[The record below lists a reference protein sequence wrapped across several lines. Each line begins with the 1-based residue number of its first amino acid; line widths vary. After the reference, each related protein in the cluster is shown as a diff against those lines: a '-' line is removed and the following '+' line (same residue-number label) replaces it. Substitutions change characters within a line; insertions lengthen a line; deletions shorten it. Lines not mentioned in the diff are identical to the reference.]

1 MVKKKSV
8 KKKAVKKTVKKPS
21 KKPAKAATPVKKSSP
36 AGAIPNSGA
45 SAPEFT
51 LPASL
56 LGEIDLASYRGKK
69 NVVLY
74 FYPKDDTPGC
84 TTEAC
89 SFRDHYERI
98 LKTGTIIIGISP
110 DPVKKHDRFI
120 EKYSLPFPLASD
132 EQNIVAKKYGVWV
145 EKSMYGRTYMG
156 IQRAT
161 FLIDKSGKIAAVWP
175 KVKVDGHT
183 DEVLAAI
190 TRL

>member
-1 MVKKKSV
+1 MMKKKVVKKASS
-8 KKKAVKKTVKKPS
+8 AGS
-21 KKPAKAATPVKKSSP
+21 IPA
-36 AGAIPNSGA
+36 SGTF
-45 SAPEFT
+45 APEFT
-51 LPASL
+51 LPASMP
-56 LGEIDLASYRGKK
+56 GEINLASFRGKK

-89 SFRDHYERI
+89 SFRDNYDRI
-98 LKTGTIIIGISP
+98 LKTGTAIIGISP
-110 DPVKKHDRFI
+110 DPVKKHERFI

-132 EQNIVAKKYGVWV
+132 EEKIVAKKYGVWV

-161 FLIDKSGKIAAVWP
+161 FLIDKAGKIATVWP
-175 KVKVDGHT
+175 KVKVNGHT

-190 TRL
+190 DQL